1 MNNRQQII
9 DELGAMRKVNEDGY
23 SHNLSYTMKKWELE
37 LVADFI
43 IQDRKRTIQ
52 EYKTIFFC
60 DCDKDI

>member
-9 DELGAMRKVNEDGY
+9 NELKILISDNNIFIPRI
-23 SHNLSYTMKKWELE
+23 
-37 LVADFI
+37 ADFI